1 MKKKLEDPGKYIV
14 GIGASAGG
22 LEAIELFFSHMP
34 ADSGMAFVVIQHLS
48 PDHKSLMVELLSK
61 KTQMP
66 VYRAEDGMMVEEDTV
81 YLIPPKKNLTIFHSK
96 LLLQE
101 QDRFQGIN
109 LPIDLFLQSLA
120 EDAEEKAIAIILSGT
135 GSDGMRG
142 SRKIKEAGGMIMVQT
157 EESAKFDGMPR
168 AAISTG
174 LVDFILSPEEMPAQ
188 LLSFVKHPHTS
199 REELS
204 GNLLS
209 DDDGL
214 TRIFAVLRDKHK
226 VDFTY
231 YKPST
236 VIRRIGRRMTV
247 NQLESVKEYVNYL
260 TLYPNEVTQLYREIL
275 IGVTSFFRDV
285 EAFKL
290 LEEHFLP
297 KLLKSAKKGEKRF
310 WVAGCSTGEEAY
322 SLAML
327 ICECMEKLGIS
338 SKVKIFATDIDN
350 DAIVK
355 AGAGVYPESIAADL
369 NAQLIS
375 KYFYRK
381 DNNLHVCRMIREMV
395 VFAKRQ
401 WKCLILPSTPA
412 PFSFL
417 AVVKRRVKCPSIL
430 RHSTING
437 KSIAQREK
445 DWLPAYIKRVR
456 LTVFRFPFHGI
467 YIEVTTYMV
476 SSMQRIVFRKGC

>member
-1 MKKKLEDPGKYIV
+1 
-14 GIGASAGG
+14 
-22 LEAIELFFSHMP
+22 MP

-66 VYRAEDGMMVEEDTV
+66 VCRAEDGMLVEENTV

-188 LLSFVKHPHTS
+188 LLSFIKHPHTS

-236 VIRRIGRRMTV
+236 VVRRIGRRMTV

-260 TLYPNEVTQLYREIL
+260 TLYPSEVTQLYREIL

-297 KLLKSAKKGEKRF
+297 RLLKSAKKGERRF

-338 SKVKIFATDIDN
+338 GKVKIFATDIDN

-381 DNNLHVCRMIREMV
+381 DNNLHISRT
-395 VFAKRQ
+395 RQ

-430 RHSTING
+430 RHWIING
-437 KSIAQREK
+437 KSIVQREK
-445 DWLPAYIKRVR
+445 DWPPEYTKRVH
-456 LTVFRFPFHGI
+456 LTMFRFPFRGI
-467 YIEVTTYMV
+467 YIGVITCMG
-476 SSMQRIVFRKGC
+476 SSMQRIAFRRGC